1 MSAIWILED
10 DPGCQFVYEE
20 VLSTHKT
27 TFFPTLSLFLGSLR
41 DTRDGPDL
49 IIADIK
55 LPDGSFLDLLA
66 SDEKRVLNVPFLVVS
81 SVDELEALRLCFDEG
96 ALDYITKP
104 FKKGELIVKT
114 ERILQSGQG
123 AHSTKP
129 SAQSYPSASGASAS
143 ASAGPAM
150 PPSDA
155 TLSDR
160 RFAHLTLK
168 EQKILQLFLRNK
180 DHQVSR
186 AELVSEIWADVKV
199 HHKTL
204 DVHLYNLRKKIKDL
218 KMEIRCESQGV
229 WRLIWT

>member
-20 VLSTHKT
+20 VLASAHQT
-27 TFFPTLSLFLGSLR
+27 TFFPTLEKFLTSLR
-41 DTRDGPDL
+41 GTRESPDL
-49 IIADIK
+49 VIADIK

-66 SDEKRVLNVPFLVVS
+66 SDEKKVLNVPFLVVS

-104 FKKGELIVKT
+104 FKKGELMVKT
-114 ERILQSGQG
+114 ERILSSKGTQQN
-123 AHSTKP
+123 
-129 SAQSYPSASGASAS
+129 YPAASAAAPAAA
-143 ASAGPAM
+143 ASAGSATPITE
-150 PPSDA
+150 A
-155 TLSDR
+155 TLNDR

-180 DHQVSR
+180 DHKVSR

-218 KMEIRCESQGV
+218 KMEIHCESQGV
-229 WRLIWT
+229 WRLVWS